1 MESDTGPGGSPQSF
15 AHTYDAA
22 GNITT
27 ITDVRRPRRLVTLS
41 ASLALN
47 SGVLLAVLLA
57 VSGETELGALF
68 IDLTESAVPEAVASN
83 AATPTPAAAGRGGAR
98 AVRSIAA
105 ARPAP
110 TPPAV
115 RGAAEP
121 SPAAEPVS
129 SRDPGAASP
138 DRKSTRL
145 NSSHSQISYAAFCLK
160 KKTPRQPSRRTCR
173 PLRQLRSRPRGRAR
187 DPLPSRS
194 DRCEQR
200 RIRGRRAAQPES
212 SGSQSPN
219 PQ

>member
-1 MESDTGPGGSPQSF
+1 MRRGSEKRVGG
-15 AHTYDAA
+15 
-22 GNITT
+22 GTT
-27 ITDVRRPRRLVTLS
+27 MTPRQRLVTLS
-41 ASLALN
+41 ASLALH

-98 AVRSIAA
+98 AVHSIAA

-129 SRDPGAASP
+129 SRDPGA
-138 DRKSTRL
+138 
-145 NSSHSQISYAAFCLK
+145 
-160 KKTPRQPSRRTCR
+160 
-173 PLRQLRSRPRGRAR
+173 
-187 DPLPSRS
+187 
-194 DRCEQR
+194 
-200 RIRGRRAAQPES
+200 
-212 SGSQSPN
+212 
-219 PQ
+219 